1 MPVLLRS
8 HVHVQ
13 DIFFCQ
19 PTENR
24 KKKKNLPAVTHDLVA
39 VCWVSLHITGDGQ
52 GAGHQRH
59 SVTKIFIFWIQ
70 LKLSLLGKTCKK
82 GGKK

>member
-13 DIFFCQ
+13 YIFFCQ

-39 VCWVSLHITGDGQ
+39 VC
-52 GAGHQRH
+52 
-59 SVTKIFIFWIQ
+59 
-70 LKLSLLGKTCKK
+70 
-82 GGKK
+82 

>member
-1 MPVLLRS
+1 MYMFS
-8 HVHVQ
+8 
-13 DIFFCQ
+13 IYFFVSQ
-19 PTENR
+19 LKTER
-24 KKKKNLPAVTHDLVA
+24 KKKNLPAVTHYLVA
-39 VCWVSLHITGDGQ
+39 VCGVSLHITGDGQ
-52 GAGHQRH
+52 GAGHQSH